1 MSYRKDQGRYARM
14 LSFWGLT
21 LLVMY
26 GCFYGGGLVSVL
38 DRWLGESNQTYVD
51 PFPLL
56 GKLKLSTV
64 IALGVLL
71 AAVVVI
77 RTFLSR
83 PRIAVALIETEAEM
97 RKVNWPTWGE
107 AWQGTMAVTV
117 MVIVL
122 FVFLA
127 GADVL
132 LLSLMSVVLPTGAGG
147 S

>member
-1 MSYRKDQGRYARM
+1 M